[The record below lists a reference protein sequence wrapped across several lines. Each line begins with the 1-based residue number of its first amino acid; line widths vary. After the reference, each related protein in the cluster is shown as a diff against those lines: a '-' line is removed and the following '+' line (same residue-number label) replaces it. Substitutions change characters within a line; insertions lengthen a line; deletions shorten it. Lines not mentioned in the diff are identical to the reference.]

1 MPCHICKQRHLPFL
15 SVDILGTAKSIAK
28 TSKILNQKTQ
38 YITLW
43 KRISVRVNKTK
54 KSLFKGFTDFKSE
67 NLPPPIGLF
76 AAACKNH
83 VEWRLH
89 LHPYFLLS
97 MDTKKFRNSC
107 VLLVWKYKTQ
117 WLYFY
122 LEYNFQQR
130 SAALLCVSNTA
141 KIKPKVSITCQSQLL
156 P

>member
-67 NLPPPIGLF
+67 NLSPPHRSFCSCMQKPCRMEAPPTSIFPTVYG
-76 AAACKNH
+76 H
-83 VEWRLH
+83 
-89 LHPYFLLS
+89 
-97 MDTKKFRNSC
+97 KK
-107 VLLVWKYKTQ
+107 V
-117 WLYFY
+117 
-122 LEYNFQQR
+122 
-130 SAALLCVSNTA
+130 
-141 KIKPKVSITCQSQLL
+141 
-156 P
+156 